1 MKFNLFGLEKGDVIS
16 ITGLAGK
23 TSLMMSLTKHY
34 ATEYDKILFTTSTK
48 VNFPN
53 NNEFDYSCVGENI
66 PFRFLNQNEKGIYFI
81 GRELIEDNKVKGHDV
96 DVLNSFVPHFD
107 ITVVESD
114 GRNYKPIK
122 GYKRNEPV
130 IITKT
135 TKTVGIINFDCLG
148 KTINEDNVHN
158 LVQFLELTDST
169 FNDTI
174 TLEHLKKLV
183 LRPNGIFKNARG
195 EKILYI
201 NKIETMKDVELIKV
215 FLDSFT
221 TAERSSFSRI
231 FYSSLKFNYVREVT
245 F

>member
-1 MKFNLFGLEKGDVIS
+1 MKFNLFGIEKGDVIS

-23 TSLMMSLTKHY
+23 TTLMMSLTKHY
-34 ATEYDKILFTTSTK
+34 ASKYDKILFTTSTK
-48 VNFPN
+48 INVPEDD
-53 NNEFDYSCVGENI
+53 EFDYSCVGENI
-66 PFRFLNQNEKGIYFI
+66 PFRFLNQNEKGVYFI

-96 DVLNSFVPHFD
+96 DVLNTFVPHFD
-107 ITVVESD
+107 VMIIESD

-135 TKTVGIINFDCLG
+135 TKTIGIINFDCLG
-148 KTINEDNVHN
+148 KPINEDNVHN

-169 FNDTI
+169 FNDII
-174 TLEHLKKLV
+174 TLEHLKTLV
-183 LRPNGIFKNARG
+183 LKPNGIFKNARG

-201 NKIETMKDVELIKV
+201 NKIENVKDVERIKL

-221 TAERSSFSRI
+221 SSELSTFSRI
-231 FYSSLKFNYVREVT
+231 FYSSLKFNYVREVK